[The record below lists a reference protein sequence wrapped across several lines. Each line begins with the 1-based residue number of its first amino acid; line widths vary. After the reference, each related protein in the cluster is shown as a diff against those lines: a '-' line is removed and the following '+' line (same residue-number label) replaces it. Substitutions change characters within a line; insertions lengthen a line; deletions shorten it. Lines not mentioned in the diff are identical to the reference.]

1 MKKTILGVLA
11 VIAILSAVG
20 ILYSNSYIRRD
31 VPVLVDKDNDVTQNV
46 TQANIS
52 SYDDVCDGIIYDI
65 NDDNDKFLVTLP
77 IQTDIQTGLQA
88 DKSYMSVNLFNS
100 KTSQMRLFN
109 FDLTDH
115 VSACFDK
122 DIGGVFYISSDKNQN
137 RKLLYTTID
146 GSKTKTIAG
155 KEEYIS
161 TGVVRSGDYVIYGT
175 SDGKIKLADKDGN
188 KKILYEMDDRFT
200 IKKVRYFSKSQLCI
214 VQAENKSNSQ
224 TPLFMID
231 TAAGDIKVIDNNV
244 EDFDA
249 NESSYSI
256 VYISKLED
264 ENQVY
269 LYDIFNAARKF
280 EKSGLMENVF
290 FNDAGDMI
298 AYIER
303 VKKEAT
309 AFNIGLIEKNGV
321 NNIRIISDVKLSNKK
336 IIFKGENTIYYSEL
350 VNLSDKTNSVT
361 NIEYK
366 VEKCVFSL

>member
-1 MKKTILGVLA
+1 MKKIIIGVLA
-11 VIAILSAVG
+11 VIAILSTVG

-31 VPVLVDKDNDVTQNV
+31 VPVLVDKDNDVTQSM
-46 TQANIS
+46 TQADIS
-52 SYDDVCDGIIYDI
+52 SYDEICDGIMYDI
-65 NDDNDKFLVTLP
+65 NDKNDKFLVTLP
-77 IQTDIQTGLQA
+77 IQTDIQTGIQA
-88 DKSYMSVNLFNS
+88 DKEYMSVNLFDS

-122 DIGGVFYISSDKNQN
+122 DLKGAYYISSDKNQN

-146 GSKTKTIAG
+146 GSKTKTIAS
-155 KEEYIS
+155 KDEYIT
-161 TGVVRSGDYVIYGT
+161 TGVTRIGDYVIYGT
-175 SDGKIKLADKDGN
+175 SDGKIKLADSEGN
-188 KKILYEMDDRFT
+188 KRILFEMDDKFI
-200 IKKVRYFSKSQLCI
+200 IKKVRYFSKSQFCI

-224 TPLFMID
+224 APLFMID
-231 TAAGDIKVIDNNV
+231 TASGDIKVIDNNV

-249 NESSYSI
+249 NEESYCI
-256 VYISKLED
+256 VYISKLEE

-280 EKSGLMENVF
+280 EKSGLIENVF
-290 FNDAGDMI
+290 FNDGGDII

-309 AFNIGLIEKNGV
+309 IFNIGLIEKNGA

-350 VNLSDKTNSVT
+350 VNSTDKTNSVT
-361 NIEYK
+361 NIDYK

>member
-1 MKKTILGVLA
+1 MKKTIIGVLA
-11 VIAILSAVG
+11 VIVILSSVG

-31 VPVLVDKDNDVTQNV
+31 VPVLVDKDNDVTQNM
-46 TQANIS
+46 TQTNIL
-52 SYDDVCDGIIYDI
+52 SYDEVCDGMIYDI

-77 IQTDIQTGLQA
+77 TLTDIQTGLQA
-88 DKSYMSVNLFNS
+88 DKEYMSVNLFNT
-100 KTSQMRLFN
+100 KTSQMRPFN

-122 DIGGVFYISSDKNQN
+122 DISGVYYISSDKNQN
-137 RKLLYTTID
+137 RTLLYTTID

-161 TGVVRSGDYVIYGT
+161 TGVVRAGDDVVYGT
-175 SDGKIKLADKDGN
+175 SDGKIKIADKDGN
-188 KKILYEMDDRFT
+188 KKILYELDDRFT

-214 VQAENKSNSQ
+214 IQAENKSNNQ

-231 TAAGDIKVIDNNV
+231 TASGDIKVIDNNV

-256 VYISKLED
+256 AYISKLEE

-280 EKSGLMENVF
+280 EKSGLIENVF
-290 FNDAGDMI
+290 FNDRGTLI

-309 AFNIGLIEKNGV
+309 IFNIGLIEKSGS
-321 NNIRIISDVKLSNKK
+321 NNIRIISDIKLSNKK
-336 IIFKGENTIYYSEL
+336 IIFKGKDTIYYSEL
-350 VNLSDKTNSVT
+350 LNSSDKASSVT
-361 NIEYK
+361 NIDYK

>member
-1 MKKTILGVLA
+1 MKKTIVGVLL
-11 VIAILSAVG
+11 VIAILSSVG

-31 VPVLVDKDNDVTQNV
+31 VPVLVDKDNDVTQNM

-52 SYDDVCDGIIYDI
+52 SYNEVCAGMIYDI
-65 NDDNDKFLVTLP
+65 NEDSGKFLVTLP
-77 IQTDIQTGLQA
+77 TQTDIQTGLQA
-88 DKSYMSVNLFNS
+88 DKAYMSANLFNA
-100 KTSQMRLFN
+100 KTLQMRPFN

-122 DIGGVFYISSDKNQN
+122 DISGVYYISSDKNQN
-137 RKLLYTTID
+137 RTLLYTTID

-155 KEEYIS
+155 KEENIS
-161 TGVVRSGDYVIYGT
+161 TGVVKAGDYVIYGT

-188 KKILYEMDDRFT
+188 KRILYEMDDRFV
-200 IKKVRYFSKSQLCI
+200 IKKVRYFYKSQLCI
-214 VQAENKSNSQ
+214 VQAENKSISQ

-244 EDFDA
+244 EDFDV

-256 VYISKLED
+256 VYISKLE
-264 ENQVY
+264 EANQVY
-269 LYDIFNAARKF
+269 LYDIFNASRKY
-280 EKSGLMENVF
+280 EKSGLIENVF
-290 FNDAGDMI
+290 FNDSGSKI
-298 AYIER
+298 VYIER

-309 AFNIGLIEKNGV
+309 IFNIGLIEKNGA

-336 IIFKGENTIYYSEL
+336 IIFKGKDTIYYSEL
-350 VNLSDKTNSVT
+350 VNSSDKNSVT
-361 NIEYK
+361 NIDYK